1 MKPTPMGKSS
11 NTAMPATLR
20 GSSERRASE
29 VDQRPGSVFTAFSKA
44 MRLGGR
50 VSIRAGRAEM
60 LSR

>member
-1 MKPTPMGKSS
+1 MKPTPMGKSNS
-11 NTAMPATLR
+11 TAMPATLS
-20 GSSERRASE
+20 GSSDKRASAF
-29 VDQRPGSVFTAFSKA
+29 DQRPGSVLTAFSSA